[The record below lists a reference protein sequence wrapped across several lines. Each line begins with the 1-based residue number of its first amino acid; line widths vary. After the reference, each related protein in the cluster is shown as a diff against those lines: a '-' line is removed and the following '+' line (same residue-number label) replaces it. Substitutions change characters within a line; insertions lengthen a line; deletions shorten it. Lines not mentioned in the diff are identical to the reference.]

1 MKLKYRGI
9 SYEYHPS
16 QVPMEESQ
24 DVGTYR
30 GVTFHFHTW
39 LKSFSQ
45 LPLDL
50 TYRGVPYHS
59 ISTAELS
66 L

>member
-9 SYEYHPS
+9 SYEYNPS